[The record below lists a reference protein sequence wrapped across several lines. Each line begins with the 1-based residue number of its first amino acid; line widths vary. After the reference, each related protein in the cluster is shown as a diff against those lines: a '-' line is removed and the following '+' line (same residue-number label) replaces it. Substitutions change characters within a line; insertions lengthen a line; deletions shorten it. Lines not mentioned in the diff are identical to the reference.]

1 MYSFFKLA
9 CEDTEQETLHKD
21 IPTKSA
27 LAAVLQVTSKYIN
40 SPNDLFTFHQFVET
54 CAAYPNP
61 KAELTEVILSA
72 LDPTNI
78 DVLLFAVK
86 NSANDECT
94 DYIDEMGFIF
104 RSVTS
109 SVLKQAY
116 LHVNWLAILHPTYKQ
131 FKRVLEP
138 ALETDVWAAI
148 QPYISDIF
156 NGDYKSS
163 DGSQDGDNGSELDNS
178 GFDTEEGET
187 STDEDDERNFYYK
200 KQN

>member
-1 MYSFFKLA
+1 M
-9 CEDTEQETLHKD
+9 
-21 IPTKSA
+21 
-27 LAAVLQVTSKYIN
+27 
-40 SPNDLFTFHQFVET
+40 
-54 CAAYPNP
+54 
-61 KAELTEVILSA
+61 
-72 LDPTNI
+72 
-78 DVLLFAVK
+78 
-86 NSANDECT
+86 
-94 DYIDEMGFIF
+94 
-104 RSVTS
+104 
-109 SVLKQAY
+109 
-116 LHVNWLAILHPTYKQ
+116 NWLAILHPTYKQ
-131 FKRVLEP
+131 FKRNLEP